1 MRLLPRCWRLAV
13 RHDRLGRR
21 AGRPAHAAAALG
33 LDRGGGCAG
42 VGGGLGGDAMKKHK
56 ESLPLI
62 YRLAAGMTQE
72 EFAKSLG
79 GSIKT
84 VSRWEAGETQPSLKR
99 ERQLYGHCAAY
110 HIVYT
115 CPICEV
121 TR

>member
-1 MRLLPRCWRLAV
+1 
-13 RHDRLGRR
+13 
-21 AGRPAHAAAALG
+21 
-33 LDRGGGCAG
+33 
-42 VGGGLGGDAMKKHK
+42 MKKHK

-79 GSIKT
+79 VSMKT
-84 VSRWEAGETQPSLKR
+84 VARWESGETQPALKR
-99 ERQLYGHCAAY
+99 ERQLSGHCAAY
-110 HIVYT
+110 HIAYT